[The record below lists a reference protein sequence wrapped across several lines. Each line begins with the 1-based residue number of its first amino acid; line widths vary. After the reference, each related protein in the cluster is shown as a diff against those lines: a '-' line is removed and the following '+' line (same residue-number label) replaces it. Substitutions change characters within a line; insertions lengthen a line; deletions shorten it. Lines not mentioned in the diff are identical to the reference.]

1 MTVARIAVR
10 LFVLL
15 AVCMSM
21 GCASA
26 RFNPNPGA
34 PSYPPYDGTVE
45 VLAEYPSDNSYE
57 SLGVVIADGGAYTE
71 EDKLLAT
78 LQETAAKHGA
88 NAVVLQSKT
97 QTIWASGGTK
107 TRLGAF
113 AIRK

>member
-1 MTVARIAVR
+1 MTAGRFAARLPI
-10 LFVLL
+10 VLAACL
-15 AVCMSM
+15 SI

-34 PSYPPYDGTVE
+34 PSYPPYEGTVE
-45 VLAEYPSDNSYE
+45 VLNDYPSEQSYE

-71 EDKLLAT
+71 EQKLLET
-78 LQETAAKHGA
+78 LQETAAENGA
-88 NAVVLQSKT
+88 NAVVLQGAL
-97 QTIWASGGTK
+97 QTSWASGGTK